1 MKAMTID
8 LMLVE
13 QRKKGNASI
22 CAITMQAS
30 LYNVD
35 SSNLHVDVKVSKSK
49 NLREICVSFLD

>member
-1 MKAMTID
+1 MTID

-13 QRKKGNASI
+13 QRKKKGNASI

-35 SSNLHVDVKVSKSK
+35 SSNLHVDVKVSKSN

>member
-1 MKAMTID
+1 MTID

-13 QRKKGNASI
+13 QRKKKGNVSI

-35 SSNLHVDVKVSKSK
+35 SSIYVDVKLSKSK

>member
-1 MKAMTID
+1 MTID
-8 LMLVE
+8 LMLAE
-13 QRKKGNASI
+13 QREKRNASI

-35 SSNLHVDVKVSKSK
+35 SSIYVDVKLSKSK